1 MKGKMFMTFDRSSG
15 GHAFDFSAGVCERCG
30 MTREYFQD
38 NGEPRCSGNKSEM
51 RERIPIDD
59 PSSE

>member
-1 MKGKMFMTFDRSSG
+1 MTFDRSSG